1 MVFKVFAHSTAT
13 TISLLKCTQRNNSVH
28 TSHIWMRL
36 SVSIQIELVL
46 KQQRCSYSNV
56 HLLRALLHMHERT
69 TQYSHSYHTITTEPS
84 LSVIA
89 SFTAKLIQNANEY
102 FGFTKKCTQLNRLQ
116 SMHTIFNSRKLP
128 HCILPSLCFT
138 FFLTF
143 SYCFFATHFSSLW
156 FNYFKWCWW
165 NGHKKE
171 KRRSKWNSNFH
182 NKENAIGRKWFL
194 WMKHF

>member
-13 TISLLKCTQRNNSVH
+13 TITLLKCTQRNNSVH

-46 KQQRCSYSNV
+46 KQKRCSYSNV
-56 HLLRALLHMHERT
+56 HLLRALLYMHERI

-102 FGFTKKCTQLNRLQ
+102 FGFTKKFTQLNRSAIYAYHFQFTKIAPLHFAQ
-116 SMHTIFNSRKLP
+116 PLLYFLSHLLLLF
-128 HCILPSLCFT
+128 LCHT
-138 FFLTF
+138 FFKPL
-143 SYCFFATHFSSLW
+143 
-156 FNYFKWCWW
+156 
-165 NGHKKE
+165 
-171 KRRSKWNSNFH
+171 
-182 NKENAIGRKWFL
+182 I
-194 WMKHF
+194 

>member
-56 HLLRALLHMHERT
+56 HLLRALLHMHERI

-89 SFTAKLIQNANEY
+89 SFTAKLIQNANEF
-102 FGFTKKCTQLNRLQ
+102 FGFTKKFTQLNRSQ

-128 HCILPSLCFT
+128 RCILPSHCFT

-143 SYCFFATHFSSLW
+143 SYCFFATIFQAFDLIIL
-156 FNYFKWCWW
+156 NDV
-165 NGHKKE
+165 GE
-171 KRRSKWNSNFH
+171 MDTRKRKDAQNETPIFT
-182 NKENAIGRKWFL
+182 NKENAIGRK
-194 WMKHF
+194 